1 MVKRWEMDWTKYD
14 NDAYMKDDPDGEYV
28 YYEDYAKLESAL
40 RECVEAIES
49 DCQNNCHAPDEIC
62 LVCGLGVTAK
72 KAREVLGDA

>member
-1 MVKRWEMDWTKYD
+1 MDADWAD
-14 NDAYMKDDPDGEYV
+14 EILIELREENARLREV
-28 YYEDYAKLESAL
+28 L